1 MKLTLVFKELE
12 NFFMKLEEFHVKEMK
27 GDGRKLKKARQWGE
41 EMRMKK
47 T

>member
-12 NFFMKLEEFHVKEMK
+12 NFFMELEELHVKEMK
-27 GDGRKLKKARQWGE
+27 EDGKKLMEAGRWGE